1 MSELK
6 GVCVPACTPF
16 DKTGDNVDE
25 KALSAHIERL
35 DQGEWVSPWVR
46 VGRVHF
52 S

>member
-35 DQGEWVSPWVR
+35 GKELEHAFVSYR
-46 VGRVHF
+46 
-52 S
+52 SNAQ